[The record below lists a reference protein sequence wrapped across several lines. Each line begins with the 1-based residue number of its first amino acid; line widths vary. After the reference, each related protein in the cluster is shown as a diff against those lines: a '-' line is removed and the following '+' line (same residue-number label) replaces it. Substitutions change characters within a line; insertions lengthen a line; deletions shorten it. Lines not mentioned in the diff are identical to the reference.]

1 MYAAAKKKHAVVFS
15 AWVWYSCAMAELSA
29 ADLRKEIRKMKIM
42 KKLLL
47 LAMAVLLVLSLFAGC
62 AAPGGDPEQDAPD
75 TQDTAAPAESDA
87 PEDTGEADAP
97 VLPVIEA
104 VDISGMEL
112 ATADDGTVQVSYPA
126 DAWAFSEGQ
135 TPLTLMYAETDGTD
149 QAVNVNIQAAGAF
162 SGELTEADMDSLTEG
177 LDSMGGYMSLQTAEL
192 RSLNGS
198 PAIYM
203 ENVLQ
208 FTDEYIDLMLEQGV
222 LDQETVDAMGRE
234 TLLSIPPTTQ
244 VMVYAVNNGE
254 LFVFVGTYYE
264 EAQKDIVLDMI
275 TIMAQTC
282 KAL

>member
-1 MYAAAKKKHAVVFS
+1 MYPGECEKWNIVFS

-42 KKLLL
+42 KKLLF

-62 AAPGGDPEQDAPD
+62 AAPGGDPEADEPD
-75 TQDTAAPAESDA
+75 PQDTVTPGEPDE
-87 PEDTGEADAP
+87 PE
-97 VLPVIEA
+97 LPVIEA

-126 DAWAFSEGQ
+126 DAWVFSEGQ